1 MVIRSFHIELENV
14 KKQLLEMGEQIESIL
29 KELITSFQQPNNAMT
44 MQKIIN
50 NDEKVNEMELALHDK
65 VTILIS
71 KQQPVATDLRVLIV
85 VLKISSDLERI
96 ADLAVDMAKQT
107 MRLNEDAVVKAKK
120 EKIVEMFVR
129 AEKMIAHSLE
139 AFAKSDMLMAQKIAA
154 MDDEVDDLY
163 GEFIRQL
170 FSLNPNEIEVDQVT
184 QLAFIGRYIE
194 RMADYATN
202 IAEWVVYEVNGKH
215 FDLN

>member
-29 KELITSFQQPNNAMT
+29 KELITSFQQPNNAKT

>member
-163 GEFIRQL
+163 GKFIRQL